1 MPSLCVSCKGKGLCG
16 RPECPILERFRS
28 LGTIPKLS
36 DNIFGASPPSVFV
49 GRYGYPQVSA
59 GPLIPPE
66 VTASDAAI
74 YDSPGSWNHLGIRD
88 IVGLRSSLVRSNM
101 KFNVKDASHPDAML
115 QKTQELALSEKPVD
129 TEVWFSKVP
138 RVGLRFDGVLSPMGP
153 AGEVKKLDIAQN
165 PVVPRQVDKAVS
177 DTDARAVDE
186 IGELYNADITVDHIN
201 RLLSIG
207 LLGKKRKIVPTR
219 WSITA
224 TDDMVGKMLI
234 DEIRYLPEVN
244 DILLYSG
251 GLHGNHFEILVFP
264 GAFAYELIEIWM
276 PKAVWSTG
284 ATSVES
290 DWEDYGGKKG
300 YSNLGGGY
308 YAARLPV
315 LEHLHRMRRS
325 ANVFAIREITPDYW
339 APLGVWVVREAAR
352 ETVSSV
358 PVRFDSVNDALDDMS
373 LRINT
378 VSEMW
383 RPKSKLLDRKMN
395 QKRLMDFL

>member
-1 MPSLCVSCKGKGLCG
+1 
-16 RPECPILERFRS
+16 
-28 LGTIPKLS
+28 
-36 DNIFGASPPSVFV
+36 
-49 GRYGYPQVSA
+49 
-59 GPLIPPE
+59 
-66 VTASDAAI
+66 
-74 YDSPGSWNHLGIRD
+74 
-88 IVGLRSSLVRSNM
+88 
-101 KFNVKDASHPDAML
+101 
-115 QKTQELALSEKPVD
+115 
-129 TEVWFSKVP
+129 
-138 RVGLRFDGVLSPMGP
+138 MGP

-207 LLGKKRKIVPTR
+207 LLGKQRKIVPTR

-234 DEIRYLPEVN
+234 DEIRYFPEVN
-244 DILLYSG
+244 DVLLYSG

-352 ETVSSV
+352 EAVSSV
-358 PVRFDSVNDALDDMS
+358 PVRFDSVNDALNDMS